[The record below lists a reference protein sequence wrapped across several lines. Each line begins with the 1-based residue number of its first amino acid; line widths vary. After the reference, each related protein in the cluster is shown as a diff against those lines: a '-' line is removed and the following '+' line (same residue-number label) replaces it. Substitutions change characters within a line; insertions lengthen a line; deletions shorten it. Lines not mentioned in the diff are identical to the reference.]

1 MEMVQLNR
9 AVIRGIVGNVRLTTV
24 GDTKVARM
32 TVATNY
38 AYKAKDGSCIL
49 ETQWH
54 TAVLF
59 EGHGITGLEE
69 VSKGDKVHIEGR
81 IRNQRYT
88 GADGIERTSTEIL
101 AQKFERIVSDE
112 PLRMEV

>member
-9 AVIRGIVGNVRLTTV
+9 AVIRGIVGSVKITEV
-24 GDTKVARM
+24 GDTKMARM
-32 TVATNY
+32 AVATNY

-49 ETQWH
+49 ETVWH
-54 TAVLF
+54 SVVLF
-59 EGHGITGLEE
+59 EGHGISGLEE

-88 GADGIERTSTEIL
+88 GADGVERTSTEIL

>member
-38 AYKAKDGSCIL
+38 VYKAKDGSCII

-54 TAVLF
+54 NVVLF
-59 EGHGITGLEE
+59 EGRGINGLEE
-69 VSKGDKVHIEGR
+69 ISRGDKVHIEGR

-88 GADGIERTSTEIL
+88 GADGVERTCTEIL

-112 PLRMEV
+112 PLRMEA

>member
-9 AVIRGIVGNVRLTTV
+9 VVIRGIVGNVRLTTV
-24 GDTKVARM
+24 SDTKVARM

-38 AYKAKDGSCIL
+38 AYRAKDGSCVIS
-49 ETQWH
+49 TDWH
-54 TAVLF
+54 NVVLF
-59 EGHGITGLEE
+59 EGRNISGLEE
-69 VSKGDKVHIEGR
+69 ISKGDKVHIEGR

-88 GADGIERTSTEIL
+88 GEDGVERTSTEIL
-101 AQKFERIVSDE
+101 AQKFERITSDE